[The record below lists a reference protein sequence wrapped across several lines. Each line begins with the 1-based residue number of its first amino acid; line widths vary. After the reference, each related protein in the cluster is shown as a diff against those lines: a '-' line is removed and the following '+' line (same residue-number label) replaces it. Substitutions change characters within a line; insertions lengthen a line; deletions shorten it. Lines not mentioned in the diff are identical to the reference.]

1 MKYRYIL
8 IIAALF
14 FIASMA
20 VQFVLSY
27 RRTMSN
33 VQDNIDLKTEVAYK
47 RYCLNCMMPTRL

>member
-33 VQDNIDLKTEVAYK
+33 VQDNIDLKTEVAYE
-47 RYCLNCMMPTRL
+47 NIV